1 MDWQLIES
9 DAELVELLARGADA
23 DVVVMDTEFMRRNTF
38 FPQVALV
45 QLCFVSGAASGTAW
59 LIDPLEIKD
68 PEPLATLLTNPSV
81 IKVFHSASEDL
92 EVFQQWLGALPDP
105 LFDSQ
110 RAAALVDLGFGLG
123 YRALVDSICDID
135 LPKGETRSDWL
146 QRPLTQSQC
155 EYAAQDVIWLVKVY
169 EHLISLCHDNER
181 FDWVLQDGRDAASS
195 LASNSN
201 EYYKRI
207 KNAWK
212 LDSRQLAR
220 LIAVCDWR
228 ERTARLKDKPRSW
241 IIDDKACLRL
251 AQENPQDY
259 ADLKARVEMPPPALR
274 RYGSSLLELLEG
286 QGEPPESE
294 LPQRLP
300 GPLDAAQRKQIK
312 SLKQAVRTIA
322 GELAM
327 APEVLLQARDYEAL
341 LRESE
346 GHVVS
351 EPLHWQGWR
360 RERVIV
366 PLRNLLAAGEL

>member
-1 MDWQLIES
+1 MSWQLIES
-9 DAELVELLARGADA
+9 DADMAELLVKGADA
-23 DVVVMDTEFMRRNTF
+23 DVVVVDTEFMRRNTF

-45 QLCFVSGAASGTAW
+45 QLCFVSGEAAGTAW
-59 LIDPLEIKD
+59 LIDPLAIKD
-68 PEPLATLLTNPSV
+68 PQPLATLLTNPSV

-92 EVFQQWLGALPDP
+92 EVFQQWLGVLPDP
-105 LFDSQ
+105 LFDTQ

-123 YRALVDSICDID
+123 YRALVQTICDVD

-169 EHLISLCHDNER
+169 QHLLPLCHNKER
-181 FDWVLQDGRDAASS
+181 FNWVLQDGADATGS

-207 KNAWK
+207 KSAWK
-212 LDSRQLAR
+212 LDSRQLAL

-241 IIDDKACLRL
+241 IIDDKACLQL

-286 QGEPPESE
+286 QGGLPQDG

-300 GPLDAAQRKQIK
+300 GPLDAGQRKQIK
-312 SLKQAVRTIA
+312 SLKQAARAIA
-322 GELAM
+322 GDLG
-327 APEVLLQARDYEAL
+327 PEVLLQAKDYEAL
-341 LRESE
+341 LRESN
-346 GHVVS
+346 GQGDS
-351 EPLHWQGWR
+351 EPRHWRGWR
-360 RERVIV
+360 LERVIT
-366 PLRNLLAAGEL
+366 PLRGLLASGEL